1 VVAVSL
7 VPDLVGASAV
17 CSTLTITNTGST
29 ANTYR
34 VAIQK
39 FGETLTHKHIVA
51 FDHSLAAQSLETL
64 TLGVTLGRQDKVLV
78 QADSERMS
86 FSLFGSENTL

>member
-1 VVAVSL
+1 M
-7 VPDLVGASAV
+7 
-17 CSTLTITNTGST
+17 TITNTSST

-34 VAIQK
+34 IAIQK
-39 FGETLTHKHIVA
+39 FGESLTHKHIIA
-51 FDHSLAAQSLETL
+51 FDHNLSAQSLETL

-78 QADSERMS
+78 QSDSERMS